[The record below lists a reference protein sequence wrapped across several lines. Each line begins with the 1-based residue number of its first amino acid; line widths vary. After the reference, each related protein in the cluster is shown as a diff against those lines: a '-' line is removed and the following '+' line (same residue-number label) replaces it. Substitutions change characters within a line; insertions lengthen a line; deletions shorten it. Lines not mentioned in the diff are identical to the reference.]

1 LFYAPL
7 ILVFMLAFFGLL
19 VLLFLLITVGAVSYA
34 FDKIGL
40 DPMTVFALLSAC
52 LIGSY
57 INIPVYRLRNEA
69 LVMDQVVSVF
79 GLRIHIPTT
88 ARPETVVAVN
98 VGGAIIP
105 CLIAFY
111 LLVTTR
117 YPFHALI
124 GSAIVAGL
132 SKWLARPVPGLG
144 IAMPA
149 FLPPIIAA
157 LIALMLAPAQAPMV
171 AYISGTF
178 GVLIGADL
186 LNLKNLTALR
196 APVVSIG
203 GAGTFDGIFLT
214 GIIAVLLA

>member
-1 LFYAPL
+1 MIYAPL
-7 ILVFMLAFFGLL
+7 IFLFMLALFGLL
-19 VLLFLLITVGAVSYA
+19 VLLFLLIMVGAISYA
-34 FDKIGL
+34 FDKIGVE
-40 DPMTVFALLSAC
+40 PFVVFVLFMAC

-57 INIPVYRLRNEA
+57 INIPVHRMRNDA
-69 LVMDQVVSVF
+69 VMTDQVVSFF
-79 GLRIHIPTT
+79 GFRFRVPTR
-88 ARPETVVAVN
+88 ARPETVIAVN

-105 CLIAFY
+105 CLIALY
-111 LLVTTR
+111 LLAITD
-117 YPFHALI
+117 YPLQALV
-124 GSAIVAGL
+124 GVAIVAAV
-132 SKWLARPVPGLG
+132 SKLLARQVPGLG

-149 FLPPIIAA
+149 FIPPIVAA
-157 LIALMLAPAQAPMV
+157 LTALILASAQSPMV

>member
-1 LFYAPL
+1 VFFSPL
-7 ILVFMLAFFGLL
+7 IFLFMLAFFGLL
-19 VLLFLLITVGAVSYA
+19 ILLFLLITVGAIGFA

-40 DPMTVFALLSAC
+40 DPFAVFALLLAC
-52 LIGSY
+52 LVGGY
-57 INIPVYRLRNEA
+57 INIPFHRIRNET
-69 LVMDQVVSVF
+69 VMMSQVVSFF
-79 GLRIHIPTT
+79 GFRFRVPTR
-88 ARPETVVAVN
+88 ARRETVVAVN

-105 CLIAFY
+105 CLIALY
-111 LLVTTR
+111 LLAITS
-117 YPFHALI
+117 YPFQALI
-124 GSAIVAGL
+124 GVAVVAAV
-132 SKWLARPVPGLG
+132 SKLLARPVPGLG

-149 FLPPIIAA
+149 FIPPIIAA
-157 LIALMLAPAQAPMV
+157 LVALILAPAQGPMV

-186 LNLKNLTALR
+186 LNLKNLAALR

>member
-1 LFYAPL
+1 
-7 ILVFMLAFFGLL
+7 MLAFFGLL
-19 VLLFLLITVGAVSYA
+19 VLLFLLIMVGAVSYA

-69 LVMDQVVSVF
+69 LMMDQVVSVF
-79 GLRIHIPTT
+79 GLRFRIPTT
-88 ARPETVVAVN
+88 ARGETVVAVN

-111 LLVTTR
+111 LLVTTS

>member
-1 LFYAPL
+1 MLYAPL
-7 ILVFMLAFFGLL
+7 IILFMLALFGLL
-19 VLLFLLITVGAVSYA
+19 ILLFLLVMVGAISYA

-40 DPMTVFALLSAC
+40 DPSVVFAVLLAC
-52 LIGSY
+52 LVGSY
-57 INIPVYRLRNEA
+57 INIPVHRIRNDS
-69 LVMDQVVSVF
+69 VMGDQVVAFF
-79 GLRIHIPTT
+79 GVRFRIPARTT
-88 ARPETVVAVN
+88 RETVVAVN

-105 CLIAFY
+105 CLMALY
-111 LLVTTR
+111 LLATTA
-117 YPFHALI
+117 YPFQALI
-124 GSAIVAGL
+124 GVAIVTGL
-132 SKWLARPVPGLG
+132 SKSLARPVPGLG

-149 FLPPIIAA
+149 FIPPIIAA
-157 LIALMLAPAQAPMV
+157 LVALILAPDQAPML
-171 AYISGTF
+171 AYIAGTL

>member
-1 LFYAPL
+1 VFYAPL

-19 VLLFLLITVGAVSYA
+19 VLLFLLIMVGAVSYA

-40 DPMTVFALLSAC
+40 DPTVVFALFLAC

-57 INIPVYRLRNEA
+57 INIPVHRLRNEA
-69 LVMDQVVSVF
+69 VLMDQVVSVF
-79 GLRIHIPTT
+79 GFRFRIPTR

-111 LLVTTR
+111 LLATTSYR
-117 YPFHALI
+117 FQALI
-124 GSAIVAGL
+124 GIAIVAAA
-132 SKWLARPVPGLG
+132 SKLLARPVPGMG

-149 FLPPIIAA
+149 FIPPIIAA
-157 LIALMLAPAQAPMV
+157 LVGLLLAPSQAPMV
-171 AYISGTF
+171 AYTSGTF

-186 LNLKNLTALR
+186 LNLQHLTMLR

>member
-1 LFYAPL
+1 VFYFPL
-7 ILVFMLAFFGLL
+7 IFLFMLALFGLL
-19 VLLFLLITVGAVSYA
+19 VLLFLLIMVGAIGYA

-40 DPMTVFALLSAC
+40 DPVVVFALLAAC
-52 LIGSY
+52 LIGSS
-57 INIPVYRLRNEA
+57 INVPVHRMRNDS
-69 LVMDQVVSVF
+69 VMRAQVVSFF
-79 GLRIHIPTT
+79 GLRFRVPTL
-88 ARPETVVAVN
+88 ARRETVIAVN

-105 CLIAFY
+105 CAVAVY
-111 LLVTTR
+111 LLASTG
-117 YPFHALI
+117 YPFQALI
-124 GSAIVAGL
+124 GVAAVAAV
-132 SKWLARPVPGLG
+132 SKLLARPVPGLG

-149 FLPPIIAA
+149 FIPPIVAA
-157 LIALMLAPAQAPMV
+157 LVALILAPEQGPML

>member
-1 LFYAPL
+1 MFFFPL
-7 ILVFMLAFFGLL
+7 VFLFMLAFFAVL
-19 VLLFLLITVGAVSYA
+19 VLLFILIFVGAIGYA
-34 FDKIGL
+34 FDKIGI
-40 DPMTVFALLSAC
+40 DPAVVFVVLLAC
-52 LIGSY
+52 LIGSS
-57 INIPVYRLRNEA
+57 INIPLYRMRNEQ
-69 LVMDQVVSVF
+69 LVTNQMVSFF
-79 GLRIHIPTT
+79 GFRFRVPMVT
-88 ARPETVVAVN
+88 RRETVVAVN

-105 CLIAFY
+105 CLVATY
-111 LLVTTR
+111 LLAITA
-117 YPFHALI
+117 YPLAALI
-124 GSAIVAGL
+124 GVGIITAI

-149 FLPPIIAA
+149 FIPPIIAA
-157 LIALMLAPAQAPMV
+157 LVGLILAAEQSPMV

-186 LNLKNLTALR
+186 LNLKKLGELR